1 MTPAKI
7 TNAVITVDDSH
18 EIESFIMHKHLL
30 VALLLTAGTGIL
42 TGVFIK
48 LGI

>member
-7 TNAVITVDDSH
+7 TNAVVTIDKSH
-18 EIESFIMHKHLL
+18 EIESLIMRKHLL
-30 VALLLTAGTGIL
+30 VALLLTAGTRIL
-42 TGVFIK
+42 TGVFVK